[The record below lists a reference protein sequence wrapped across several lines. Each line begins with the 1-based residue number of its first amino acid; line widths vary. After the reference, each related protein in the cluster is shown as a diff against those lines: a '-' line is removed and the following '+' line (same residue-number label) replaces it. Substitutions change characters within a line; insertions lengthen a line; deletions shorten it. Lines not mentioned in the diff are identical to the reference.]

1 MSDPTL
7 SFASVSQLLE
17 RLREGSL
24 SPVELVGNCI
34 ERIEE
39 VNPVLNCFC
48 FTYPDEALEQA
59 RVAEKQLRRTSE
71 APPLAGLPIAFKDLT
86 PTAGKRTT
94 LGSHAFEHWVPDR
107 SSIIVERFE
116 AAGAILIG
124 KTTTP
129 EFAYDGFTYSP
140 LWGHTRNPWDPD
152 HTPGGSS
159 GGSAAAVASGCVPW
173 AEGCDM
179 GGSVR
184 LPAAFCGLV
193 GLKPSLGRIPMD
205 LIPSA
210 LDTISHFGPLAR
222 GIDDAALFMRFAQG
236 PDDRDLLS
244 LESKLRFEVPVR
256 APPRPKLAL
265 SMDLGHMAVD
275 AEVQASVL
283 SAVERLRA
291 SGATVEEVNLDWPAE
306 IVQCAVDHWKVY
318 LAAFFG
324 EHLAQFRERMDPHVV
339 ELMDQAQS
347 IGAVEYKRME
357 ILRSECWHK
366 LLRIL
371 SEYDALLSPT
381 ATTTAPPVGAGYTD
395 LLGTTE
401 DGKVKGLELTAPFN
415 LMGQCPALSVPIGFS
430 DQGLP
435 FSLHIAGRRF
445 DDEGV
450 LGIAKAIE
458 DLYGAFPRSLPL
470 GSERAA
476 PR

>member
-1 MSDPTL
+1 MSDSTL

-17 RLREGSL
+17 RLKGGSL

-34 ERIEE
+34 ERIDE

-59 RVAEKQLRRTSE
+59 RVAEKRLRRSGE
-71 APPLAGLPIAFKDLT
+71 SPPLTGLPIAFKDLT
-86 PTAGKRTT
+86 PTAGRRTT
-94 LGSHAFEHWVPDR
+94 LGSHACEHWVPER

-116 AAGAILIG
+116 AAGAIVIG

-129 EFAYDGFTYSP
+129 EFAYDAFTYSP
-140 LWGHTRNPWDPD
+140 LWGHTRNPWNPG

-159 GGSAAAVASGCVPW
+159 GGSGAAVASGCVPW

-210 LDTISHFGPLAR
+210 LDTISHFGPLTR
-222 GIDDAALFMRFAQG
+222 SIDDAALFMRFAQG
-236 PDDRDLLS
+236 PDERDLLS
-244 LESKLRFEVPVR
+244 LESKLPFEVPVR
-256 APPRPKLAL
+256 APSRLKLAL
-265 SMDLGHMAVD
+265 SMGLGHMAVD
-275 AEVQASVL
+275 EEVQASVRA
-283 SAVERLRA
+283 AVERLRS
-291 SGATVEEVNLDWPAE
+291 SGATLEEVDLDWPAE

-324 EHLAQFRERMDPHVV
+324 QHLEQFRDRMDPYVV
-339 ELMDQAQS
+339 ELMEQARS
-347 IGAVEYKRME
+347 ISAVDYKRME
-357 ILRSECWHK
+357 ILRSECWYK

-381 ATTTAPPVGAGYTD
+381 ATTTAPPLGSGYTHFV
-395 LLGTTE
+395 GTTE
-401 DGKVKGLELTAPFN
+401 DGRVKGLELTAAFN

-435 FSLHIAGRRF
+435 FFLHITGRRF

-450 LGIAKAIE
+450 LGIGKAIE
-458 DLYGAFPRSLPL
+458 NLYGAFPRSPPL
-470 GSERAA
+470 
-476 PR
+476 

>member
-1 MSDPTL
+1 MSDPAL
-7 SFASVSQLLE
+7 SFATVSQLLE
-17 RLREGSL
+17 RLKEGSL

-39 VNPVLNCFC
+39 VNPVINCFC
-48 FTYPDEALEQA
+48 FTYPDEALERA
-59 RVAEKQLRRTSE
+59 RVAERQLRRSSE
-71 APPLAGLPIAFKDLT
+71 APPLTGLPIAFKDLT

-94 LGSHAFEHWVPDR
+94 LGSHAYEHWVPER

-116 AAGAILIG
+116 AAGAIVIG

-129 EFAYDGFTYSP
+129 EFAYDAFTYSP
-140 LWGHTRNPWDPD
+140 LWGHTRNPWDPG

-159 GGSAAAVASGCVPW
+159 GGSGAAVASGCVPW

-184 LPAAFCGLV
+184 IPAAFCGLV

-210 LDTISHFGPLAR
+210 LDTISHFGPLTR
-222 GIDDAALFMRFAQG
+222 SIDDAASFMRFAQG

-256 APPRPKLAL
+256 APARPRLAL

-275 AEVQASVL
+275 EDVQASVL
-283 SAVERLRA
+283 AAVDRLRA
-291 SGATVEEVNLDWPAE
+291 DGATVEEVDLDWPAE
-306 IVQCAVDHWKVY
+306 ITQCAVDHWKVY

-324 EHLAQFRERMDPHVV
+324 QHLEQYRDRMDPYVV
-339 ELMDQAQS
+339 ELMEQARS
-347 IGAVEYKRME
+347 ISAVDYKRME
-357 ILRSECWHK
+357 ILRSECWHE

-371 SEYDALLSPT
+371 SEHDALLSPT
-381 ATTTAPPVGAGYTD
+381 ATTTAPPVGSGYTHFA
-395 LLGTTE
+395 GTTE
-401 DGKVKGLELTAPFN
+401 DGRTRGIDLTAPFN

-430 DQGLP
+430 DRGLP
-435 FSLHIAGRRF
+435 FSLHITGRRF

-450 LGIAKAIE
+450 LGIGKAIE
-458 DLYGAFPRSLPL
+458 DLYGAFPRTPPL
-470 GSERAA
+470 
-476 PR
+476 

>member
-1 MSDPTL
+1 MSNPTL
-7 SFASVSQLLE
+7 SFASVSQLLA
-17 RLREGSL
+17 RLKEGSL

-34 ERIEE
+34 ERIDE
-39 VNPVLNCFC
+39 VNPALNCFC

-59 RVAEKQLRRTSE
+59 RVAERQLRRTSK
-71 APPLAGLPIAFKDLT
+71 APPLTGLPVAFKDLT

-94 LGSHAFEHWVPDR
+94 LGSYAYEHWVPDR
-107 SSIIVERFE
+107 SSVIVERFE

-129 EFAYDGFTYSP
+129 EFASDGFTYSL
-140 LWGHTRNPWDPD
+140 LWGHTRNPWNPD

-184 LPAAFCGLV
+184 IPAAFCGLV

-210 LDTISHFGPLAR
+210 LDSISHFGPLTR
-222 GIDDAALFMRFAQG
+222 NIDDAALFMRFAQG
-236 PDDRDLLS
+236 PHDRDLLS

-256 APPRPKLAL
+256 APLRPKLAL
-265 SMDLGHMAVD
+265 SMDLGHMTVD
-275 AEVQASVL
+275 ADVQSSGRA
-283 SAVERLRA
+283 AVERLQA
-291 SGATVEEVNLDWPAE
+291 SGATVEEVDLAWPAE
-306 IVQCAVDHWKVY
+306 IAQCAVDHWKVY
-318 LAAFFG
+318 LAAFFE

-339 ELMDQAQS
+339 ELMEQARS
-347 IGAVEYKRME
+347 ISAIDYKRME

-366 LLRIL
+366 LARIL

-381 ATTTAPPVGAGYTD
+381 VTTTAPPVGSGYTQ
-395 LLGTTE
+395 LIGTTE
-401 DGKVKGLELTAPFN
+401 DGKVKGMDLTAAFN

-435 FSLHIAGRRF
+435 YSLHIAGRRF

-450 LGIAKAIE
+450 LGIGKAIE
-458 DLYGAFPRSLPL
+458 DLYGAFPRSLPM
-470 GSERAA
+470 
-476 PR
+476 